1 MKILGIDPGKS
12 TGWAIIEITNK
23 EIKPVDQGVEKEGEV
38 RHIHTLIEQVDI
50 VVCEDFKLRPDKARR
65 GVFDYSSMIAPQV
78 IGKIELLCDITG
90 TTLAKQQPSVKPVA
104 YGFSGLKY
112 VPGKKG
118 AHWQDAY
125 SHAVY
130 YAVTRLN
137 AKPVSKPGVK
147 KPSVVQPD

>member
-1 MKILGIDPGKS
+1 VTIILGLDPGKK
-12 TGWAIIEITNK
+12 TGYALITVNRRYITPG
-23 EIKPVDQGVEKEGEV
+23 EFGEENNGEV
-38 RHIHTLIEQVDI
+38 NIIAELIKQADI

-78 IGKIELLCDITG
+78 IGKIELLCDMTK
-90 TTLAKQQPSVKPVA
+90 TDLAKQQASVKPVA

-112 VPGKKG
+112 TKGKKG
-118 AHWQDAY
+118 THWQDAY

-137 AKPVSKPGVK
+137 AYPVGAVEGKI
-147 KPSVVQPD
+147 